1 MADTEGSRGYQASP
15 VPCMDEAKAGEDE
28 DVAEEQGDVAEGA
41 AATGASGG
49 TSEAATA
56 DGDVP
61 EMMDLIDTAE
71 ESGEDIAALTSVL
84 QLIQRRIRATPKD
97 RDMLTDF
104 DAISNICKALANPPH
119 SWQGEAMVM
128 FCKIMPDVCRTSNIN
143 RGTLRDEGFLTA
155 AVELLRSAVARGD
168 EPAAIAGCLALSAT
182 CTANDGNKKV
192 VAQLAE
198 STPDKPG
205 GMLLCLDA
213 LGRFPA
219 SASLQTEAICA
230 LRACMT
236 DDDPRKASCDPSA
249 LENREV
255 ALSDEGFPFLGIAV
269 QHAFDTAD
277 KAEKPLVRLLEQ
289 TLLLLRE
296 MARRQDFVK
305 ALAINAKL
313 LPRVQAAL
321 LVDDPRVVRAA
332 LAVLRAFCSEEE
344 VRDEIGLLSDCA
356 CQCIV
361 AVHKHIA
368 TPVVCEQG
376 FGLFANLTIRKTPI
390 AAKLNEGERGI
401 VTLAQDAL
409 RLHLG
414 RPDVARSVVQT
425 VRNIATQDEA
435 ASAEVKETDIFEFAR
450 SIVKDHEGD
459 SRWHGAVDISRQ
471 FLREFRADAGMEKK
485 AVYNQF
491 Y

>member
-1 MADTEGSRGYQASP
+1 MAGAEESSGYQAAS
-15 VPCMDEAKAGEDE
+15 VPCMDEAKAEEEE
-28 DVAEEQGDVAEGA
+28 DVAEDQGDVAEGG
-41 AATGASGG
+41 ATTGTSGG
-49 TSEAATA
+49 ESELANA
-56 DGDVP
+56 DDLA
-61 EMMDLIDTAE
+61 EMMDLLDTAE
-71 ESGEDIAALTSVL
+71 ESGEDVAALTTVL
-84 QLIQRRIRATPKD
+84 RDIGRRIRATPQD

-104 DAISNICKALANPPH
+104 EGIANICKALANPPH
-119 SWQGEAMVM
+119 SWQGDAMLM

-155 AVELLRSAVARGD
+155 AVELLRSAVVSED
-168 EPAAIAGCLALSAT
+168 EPAAIVACLALSAT

-213 LGRFPA
+213 LGRFPH

-230 LRACMT
+230 LRTCLT
-236 DDDPRKASCDPSA
+236 DDDPRKASCEPSA
-249 LENREV
+249 MQNREV
-255 ALSDEGFPFLGIAV
+255 ALSDEGFPFLGIVV
-269 QHAFDTAD
+269 QNAFDVAD
-277 KAEKPLVRLLEQ
+277 KAEKPPVRLLEQ

-296 MARRQDFVK
+296 MARRQEFVK
-305 ALAINAKL
+305 ALAVNAKL

-321 LVDDPRVVRAA
+321 LVDDPRVVRAG

-356 CQCIV
+356 YQCIL
-361 AVHKHIA
+361 AVHKHMA

-401 VTLAQDAL
+401 VTLGQDTL
-409 RLHLG
+409 RLHRG

-425 VRNIATQDEA
+425 IRNIATQDEA
-435 ASAEVKETDIFEFAR
+435 ASAEVKETDIFEFVR
-450 SIVKDHEGD
+450 SIVKEHEGE
-459 SRWHGAVDISRQ
+459 SRWHAAVDISRQ
-471 FLREFRADAGMEKK
+471 FLREFRADGGLEKK